1 MIYNKFFGF
10 REEPFGLTPNPK
22 FLYMSKKHEE
32 AIAHLNFGISE
43 NKGFIMLT
51 GEVGSGKTTL
61 IRYLLNNLGSD
72 THTSLIINPKVDPL
86 ELLKLINYD
95 FGVTAAD
102 STEKYHLEA
111 LNNFLLDVF
120 SKNEKAVLIIDEAQE
135 LSLESLEF
143 IRLLSNL
150 ETNTKKLIQ
159 VILVGQPELKRIVA
173 SESLKQLDQRIAV
186 RYHLEPLS
194 RADTTIYINHR
205 LRIAGSGMAIFPPKG
220 MKLIYKHSRGIPRLI
235 NLACDRTLLL
245 SYSEGKINIDT
256 GMVRKA
262 VRDLKSPDSKG
273 RIGFLKP
280 AIIGVAIFLLIV
292 ILAYGSVSRE
302 DSFLEKISG
311 MLKGVKIEGGF
322 FINDGIY
329 MVSNEELFEAAC
341 TLNLL
346 NIWGEKDLKG
356 SAEINNEI
364 GKRGFSVYKLGSD
377 IDKAVKFNMPSILYM
392 KQGKTNK
399 CVVLRW
405 VVGNDALLIDPREGK
420 NILPVKTFKNMIT
433 EGVVFYKN
441 RYKGNSRVLLLQ
453 QELKAR
459 GLYDYPVTGEAG
471 PRTKQ
476 ALMKF
481 QEREGL
487 VKTGEL
493 DEETAVMLS
502 NTGGAPKLTPE

>member
-10 REEPFGLTPNPK
+10 REEPFGVTPNPK
-22 FLYMSKKHEE
+22 FLYMSKNYEE

-43 NKGFIMLT
+43 NKGFVMLT

-61 IRYLLNNLGSD
+61 IRYLLNNLGHD

-102 STEKYHLEA
+102 SAEKDNLEA
-111 LNNFLLDVF
+111 LNNFLLDAF

-150 ETNTKKLIQ
+150 ETDTKKLLQ

-173 SESLKQLDQRIAV
+173 SEPLKQLDQRIAV

-194 RADTTIYINHR
+194 RDDTTIYINHR
-205 LRIAGSGMAIFPPKG
+205 LRIAGGGVIIFPTKG
-220 MKLIYKHSRGIPRLI
+220 MKHIYKYSHGIPRLI
-235 NLACDRTLLL
+235 NLACDRTLLF
-245 SYSEGKINIDT
+245 SYSEGKTNIDA

-262 VRDLKSPDSKG
+262 LRDLRSPDSKG
-273 RIGFLKP
+273 RIGSLRP
-280 AIIGVAIFLLIV
+280 AMVGVFIFLLIV
-292 ILAYGSVSRE
+292 ILAYGNVSRE
-302 DSFLEKISG
+302 DSYFEKISS
-311 MLKGVKIEGGF
+311 MLKGVKIEGDF
-322 FINDGIY
+322 FISDGIY
-329 MVSNEELFEAAC
+329 KVSNEELFEAAC

-356 SAEINNEI
+356 SAEADKEI
-364 GKRGFSVYKLGSD
+364 AKRGFSVYKFGSD

-392 KQGKTNK
+392 KHGNTNK

-405 VVGNDALLIDPREGK
+405 VVENDAMLIDPREGK
-420 NILPVKTFKNMIT
+420 NVLPVKTFKNMVT
-433 EGVVFYKN
+433 EGVVFYKDRYRGNN
-441 RYKGNSRVLLLQ
+441 RILLLQ

-459 GLYDYPVTGEAG
+459 GLYDYPATGELE

-502 NTGGAPKLTPE
+502 NTEGVPKLVPE

>member
-1 MIYNKFFGF
+1 VIYNKFFGF

-43 NKGFIMLT
+43 NKGFIMFT

-95 FGVTAAD
+95 FDVTAAG
-102 STEKYHLEA
+102 STEKDHLEA

-120 SKNEKAVLIIDEAQE
+120 SKNQKAVLIIDEAQE

-150 ETNTKKLIQ
+150 ETNTKKLLQ

-173 SESLKQLDQRIAV
+173 SEPLKQLDQRIAV

-194 RADTTIYINHR
+194 RDDTTIYISHR
-205 LRIAGSGMAIFPPKG
+205 LRLAGGGMLTFPAKG
-220 MKLIYKHSRGIPRLI
+220 VRLIYKYSRGIPRLI
-235 NLACDRTLLL
+235 NLACDRTLLF
-245 SYSEGKINIDT
+245 SYSEGKINIDAS
-256 GMVRKA
+256 MVRKA
-262 VRDLKSPDSKG
+262 IRDLSLSAGKVRTGS
-273 RIGFLKP
+273 LMP
-280 AIIGVAIFLLIV
+280 AIAGVFIFLVII
-292 ILAYGSVSRE
+292 ILAYGKVSRE
-302 DSFLEKISG
+302 DSYFEKISSI
-311 MLKGVKIEGGF
+311 LKGVKIEGDF

-329 MVSNEELFEAAC
+329 MVSREELFEQAC

-346 NIWGEKDLKG
+346 NVWGEKDLKG
-356 SAEINNEI
+356 TAEAGKEPA
-364 GKRGFSVYKLGSD
+364 KRGFSAYKLGSD
-377 IDKAVKFNMPSILYM
+377 IDKIIKFNTPSILYM
-392 KQGKTNK
+392 KHGKTNK

-405 VVGNDALLIDPREGK
+405 VVGNDVMLIDPMEGK
-420 NILPVKTFKNMIT
+420 NILPLKTFKSMVT
-433 EGVVFYKN
+433 EATVFYKN
-441 RYKGNSRVLLLQ
+441 RYKGNNRVLLLQ

-459 GLYDYPVTGEAG
+459 GLYDYPATGELG

-493 DEETAVMLS
+493 DDETAVMLS
-502 NTGGAPKLTPE
+502 NIEGMPKLAPE